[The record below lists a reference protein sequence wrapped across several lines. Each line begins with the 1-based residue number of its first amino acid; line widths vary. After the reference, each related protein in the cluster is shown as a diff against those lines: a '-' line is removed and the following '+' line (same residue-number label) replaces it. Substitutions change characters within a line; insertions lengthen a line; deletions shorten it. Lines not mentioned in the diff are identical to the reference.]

1 MVRDRFVFSMVHIVT
16 NDLLERLHSGPP
28 VPSFT
33 RNLVLQTGSTMIN
46 AQTSM
51 WIVVAG
57 KLTPWGKTTEER
69 LRRIQFHDMQLL
81 PGKLAGDSHFSRE
94 NQ

>member
-1 MVRDRFVFSMVHIVT
+1 MPDRFVFSMVHIVT

-46 AQTSM
+46 AQMSM

-57 KLTPWGKTTEER
+57 KMTPWGKAPKKGHGAYNST
-69 LRRIQFHDMQLL
+69 ICDCC
-81 PGKLAGDSHFSRE
+81 PV
-94 NQ
+94 N